1 MSSEGGEVKE
11 IWVSRRKAEETEKF
25 RSQQGENQ
33 ASLKASRTRSY
44 KVRVQQRVSMVKKPA
59 G

>member
-25 RSQQGENQ
+25 QSQQGKNQ
-33 ASLKASRTRSY
+33 ARLRASRTRSY

-59 G
+59 E